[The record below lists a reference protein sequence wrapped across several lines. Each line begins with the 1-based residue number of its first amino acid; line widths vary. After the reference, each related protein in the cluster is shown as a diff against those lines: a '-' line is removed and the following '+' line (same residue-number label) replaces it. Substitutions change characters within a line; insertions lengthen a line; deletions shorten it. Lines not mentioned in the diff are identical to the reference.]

1 MLISTGMRMN
11 EAASKQ
17 SPTLKL
23 FAIHQRAYPAAI
35 VADRND

>member
-1 MLISTGMRMN
+1 MLLNAGMRMN

-17 SPTLKL
+17 SLTLTR